1 MFSWIIL
8 PLAFSCPLDYGAAKS
23 PINREGRVLENP
35 HQVLETFLQEEE
47 KETRGGSKVSG
58 RPMRVLPSTP
68 KGKFFSLRYPHHSN
82 GYLG

>member
-1 MFSWIIL
+1 MFSWISL
-8 PLAFSCPLDYGAAKS
+8 PLAFSCPLDYGAAIS
-23 PINREGRVLENP
+23 SINRGGGVLENSL
-35 HQVLETFLQEEE
+35 HSLETFLQEE

-68 KGKFFSLRYPHHSN
+68 KRKFSPLSYPHHFD